1 MALKV
6 ISEHFDTIYGF
17 LKTSKDRKNNIAM
30 EGEHSST
37 ESGDDTWYGTKS
49 YSEAEDLFRNG
60 YTSILKDVLDGIK
73 ENEKLHH
80 ELTNTPK
87 MIPRNQV
94 VGYAPHVPNSI
105 IGIPESMI
113 YTERSI
119 HKQKTIDITYSAGVN
134 SYVSADDMKKAG
146 ITLLSAIKI
155 IETMGIYINLDLAA
169 FITEAGGE
177 IANPTISLKKYHERL
192 DIQKLCFPLAH
203 PSMLRRFGF
212 KWLETNPYITSTA
225 YRGGYGHALENPDE
239 IKQKLQFGEKMHVL
253 NANWIIDHKFNV
265 SDVIKYLRDEFK

>member
-17 LKTSKDRKNNIAM
+17 LKTSKDRPNNQAM
-30 EGEHSST
+30 RGAHSST
-37 ESGDDTWYGTKS
+37 SKEEPDWYGTRS
-49 YSEAEDLFRNG
+49 YAEAEDLFRNG
-60 YTSILKDVLDGIK
+60 YTDILKEVLEGIK

-87 MIPRNQV
+87 MVPKNQV

-105 IGIPESMI
+105 LGIPESMI
-113 YTERSI
+113 YTERTI
-119 HKQKTIDITYSAGVN
+119 HKQKTIDITYSCSVN
-134 SYVSADDMKKAG
+134 CYIEAYQMKKAG
-146 ITLLSAIKI
+146 IALLSAIKI
-155 IETMGIYINLDLAA
+155 IEAMGIYINLDLAA
-169 FITEAGGE
+169 FITQSGEE

-212 KWLETNPYITSTA
+212 KWLETNPDITNPDFSF
-225 YRGGYGHALENPDE
+225 GYGHSLEKPDE
-239 IKQKLQFGEKMHVL
+239 IKQKLQFSNKMHVI
-253 NANWIIDHKFNV
+253 NANWIIDHSFNV
-265 SDVIKYLRDEFK
+265 TDIIKYLRDEFK